1 VLFAL
6 TTMIVAGIM
15 LSIFPSKADL
25 PIGYKTPIIAFEFA
39 RSQEDVM
46 YLMGDSQASDI
57 NRKQMRA
64 GHRWDMVFPF
74 AYGLYLVCLL
84 VGFLLRGKKA
94 AWIGIPVALACIPF
108 DLWENIVLL
117 SIVDAAETGAIKD
130 TLFSVL
136 HLVTWLSISQKRF
149 CLALVSITTFLLT
162 LICYLS
168 NTEPVLAEAMA
179 LGVSVFMLV
188 ALISTLRNPG

>member
-1 VLFAL
+1 VLF
-6 TTMIVAGIM
+6 
-15 LSIFPSKADL
+15 

-136 HLVTWLSISQKRF
+136 HLVTWLKWGSIGLVIGIVGVLSISQKRF